1 MTWLKAIA
9 AELLGLFVD
18 DGIFALAI
26 LAWIVGVGFLL
37 PRLGL
42 PLGLGGPILAIG
54 IALTLVASAR
64 RTARR

>member
-18 DGIFALAI
+18 DGLFALAI
-26 LAWIVGVGFLL
+26 LAWIVGVGFIL

-42 PLGLGGPILAIG
+42 PLEPLPFGLIRPG
-54 IALTLVASAR
+54 
-64 RTARR
+64 